1 MLPVVFLF
9 VIITSVLLNFLG
21 MIMNLLITLVLYKT
35 WVKNHR
41 ISSSD
46 RVLFSLSISRFLMLG
61 LFLLNIFY
69 FIASNAEG
77 PVYLFMFFL
86 SFWRFLDFSSLWFA
100 TLLNC
105 LYCVKITNFQ
115 HSVFLLL
122 KRIISQKITRL
133 LLVCMLISFITTLLY
148 FVLRQI
154 SHFSDFVTGTNGT
167 LFDLSGGIL
176 TLVFSLA
183 LNSLFQFILNVTS
196 ASLLI
201 HSLRRHVQRM
211 ERNSTG
217 FWNPQTEAHVGAM
230 KLMIYFLIL
239 YVPYSA
245 ATLLFYLPSYVRM
258 GPGVRAVSII
268 ISSLYPPGHSV
279 LIILTNPQLKSKAKQ
294 ILCFNK

>member
-1 MLPVVFLF
+1 MLQVVHLF
-9 VIITSVLLNFLG
+9 VIITSIFLNFVG
-21 MIMNLLITLVLYKT
+21 VIMNLFITVIIYKT

-41 ISSSD
+41 VSSSD
-46 RVLFSLSISRFLMLG
+46 RILFSLSISRFLCWAR
-61 LFLLNIFY
+61 FLLNIVY
-69 FIASNAEG
+69 FIASNAERS
-77 PVYLFMFFL
+77 VHLFAFL
-86 SFWRFLDFSSLWFA
+86 LLFWKLLDSSSLWFV

-133 LLVCMLISFITTLLY
+133 LLGCMLISVITTLLY

-154 SHFSDFVTGTNGT
+154 SRVPEFMTGRNGT
-167 LFDLSGGIL
+167 WFDLNESIL
-176 TLVFSLA
+176 TLVVSLV

-201 HSLRRHVQRM
+201 HSLRKHVQRM

-217 FWNPQTEAHVGAM
+217 FWNPQTKAHVGAM

-245 ATLLFYLPSYVRM
+245 ATLFFYLPSYARM
-258 GPGVRAVSII
+258 GLGVKAFCVI

-279 LIILTNPQLKSKAKQ
+279 LIILTHPQLKTKAKK